1 MTQEEL
7 DKRMNALSAQAKQ
20 ALSPIHKEMQRI
32 NAQRDFIIQQIVDF
46 RQKHKQ
52 LGCEF
57 NDLCDKAA
65 AVKLNLAN
73 AKNELYKAFKADQ
86 QREKVP
92 APDKFETLGQRI
104 GGEVSDL
111 LKKVVKADSS
121 VSIDFTIGVDADG
134 NLKTVIKADAPDNE
148 KDK

>member
-20 ALSPIHKEMQRI
+20 ALSPIHKEMQRV
-32 NAQRDFIIQQIVDF
+32 NAQRDFIIQEIADL
-46 RQKHKQ
+46 RQRHKQ

-86 QREKVP
+86 QQEKAP
-92 APDKFETLGQRI
+92 ASDKFETLGQRI
-104 GGEVSDL
+104 GGEVSAL
-111 LKKVVKADSS
+111 LKKVVKADSP
-121 VSIDFTIGVDADG
+121 VSIGFTIGVDADG
-134 NLKTVIKADAPDNE
+134 NLKTVIRADDQDDVKE
-148 KDK
+148 K